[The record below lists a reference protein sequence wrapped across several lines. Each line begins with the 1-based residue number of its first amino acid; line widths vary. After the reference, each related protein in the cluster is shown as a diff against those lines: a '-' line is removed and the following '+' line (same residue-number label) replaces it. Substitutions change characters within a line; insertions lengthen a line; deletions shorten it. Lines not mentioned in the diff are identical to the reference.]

1 MKTIRLIIASL
12 LFPLSITYAIG
23 VAVRNLL
30 YRTGLKASVRPDVP
44 TIGVG
49 NLRMGGTGKT
59 PHTEY
64 LIRQLSDRN
73 IALLS
78 RGYGRK
84 SKGFLLAN
92 EQSTSADIGD
102 EPAMMRAKFPGITV
116 AVCEDR
122 VEGIRRLMQLPQKP
136 DLVVLDDVY
145 QHRHLKPSVSIL
157 LTEYGDPYYD
167 DHILPFGN
175 LREFRRGS
183 RRADIIVVTKCPPN
197 VNEQQRNACRSRL
210 KLQSHQ
216 KLHFS
221 QIDYCQPQPLFGT
234 THWQPVKEVLLLTGI
249 AHPNPLKQHLEKQ
262 CVVRHLAFPDHHD
275 FSAAD
280 IKQIVTTFNG
290 IHETSKAIVTTE
302 KDAMRLRN
310 GACSSQLSALP
321 IYYLPITIRF
331 DDDEAFL
338 STIKNFV

>member
-1 MKTIRLIIASL
+1 MKVLQLIIAIL
-12 LFPLSITYAIG
+12 LFPLSIWYSVG
-23 VAVRNLL
+23 VAVRNIFYSLNICKS
-30 YRTGLKASVRPDVP
+30 TPTDIT

-84 SKGFLLAN
+84 SKGFLLAD

-157 LTEYGDPYYD
+157 LTEYGDPYFD

-175 LREFRRGS
+175 LREWRCGS
-183 RRADIIVVTKCPPN
+183 RRADIVIVSKCPPL
-197 VNEQQRNACRSRL
+197 VSEQQRQAYRTKL
-210 KLQSHQ
+210 KLQPHQ
-216 KLHFS
+216 LLHFS
-221 QIDYCQPQPLFGT
+221 QIDYGQPLPLYGGAD
-234 THWQPVKEVLLLTGI
+234 WQPVKEVLLLTGI
-249 AHPNPLKQHLEKQ
+249 AHPDPLKRHIEKQ
-262 CVVRHLAFPDHHD
+262 CTVHHLAFPDHHD
-275 FSAAD
+275 FSAAATQ
-280 IKQIVTTFNG
+280 QIVNTFNS
-290 IHETSKAIVTTE
+290 IHEPSKAIVTTE
-302 KDAMRLRN
+302 KDAMRLRVSTV
-310 GACSSQLSALP
+310 AAQLSALP
-321 IYYLPITIRF
+321 IYYIPITIRF
-331 DDDEAFL
+331 DDDAAFL
-338 STIKNFV
+338 STIKKFV

>member
-1 MKTIRLIIASL
+1 ML
-12 LFPLSITYAIG
+12 LLPLTMWYAVV
-23 VAVRNLL
+23 VALRNLL
-30 YRTGLKASVRPDVP
+30 FDWGWKQSVKPDVP

-64 LIRQLSDRN
+64 LIRLLSSHH

-78 RGYGRK
+78 RGYGRQ
-84 SKGFLLAN
+84 SKGFLLADA
-92 EQSTSADIGD
+92 QSTAVTIGD
-102 EPAMMRAKFPGITV
+102 EPAMMKAKFPDLTV

-122 VEGIRRLMQLPQKP
+122 VEGIRRLMQLPQP
-136 DLVVLDDVY
+136 PRLVLLDDVY
-145 QHRHLKPSVSIL
+145 QHRHLKPSLSIL
-157 LTEYGDPYYD
+157 LTEYGDPYFD

-175 LREFRRGS
+175 LREWRCGS
-183 RRADIIVVTKCPPN
+183 RRADIVVVTKCPPL
-197 VNEQQRNACRSRL
+197 VSEQQRQAYRTKL
-210 KLQSHQ
+210 KIKPHQ
-216 KLHFS
+216 LLHFS
-221 QIDYCQPQPLFGT
+221 QIDYGQPLPLYGGAD
-234 THWQPVKEVLLLTGI
+234 WQPVKEVLLLTGI
-249 AHPNPLKQHLEKQ
+249 AHPAPLKRHLEKQ
-262 CVVRHLAFPDHHD
+262 CTVHHLDFPDHHD

>member
-1 MKTIRLIIASL
+1 
-12 LFPLSITYAIG
+12 

-84 SKGFLLAN
+84 SKGFLLAD

-157 LTEYGDPYYD
+157 LTEYGDPYFD

-175 LREFRRGS
+175 LREWRCGS
-183 RRADIIVVTKCPPN
+183 RRADIVIVSKCPPL
-197 VNEQQRNACRSRL
+197 VSEQQRQAYRTKL
-210 KLQSHQ
+210 KLQPHQ
-216 KLHFS
+216 LLHFS
-221 QIDYCQPQPLFGT
+221 QIDYGQPLPLYGGAD
-234 THWQPVKEVLLLTGI
+234 WQPVKEVLLLTGI
-249 AHPNPLKQHLEKQ
+249 AHPDPLKRHIEKQ
-262 CVVRHLAFPDHHD
+262 CTVHHLAFPDHHD

-280 IKQIVTTFNG
+280 TQQIVNTFNS
-290 IHETSKAIVTTE
+290 IHEPSKAIVTTE
-302 KDAMRLRN
+302 KDAMRLRVSTV
-310 GACSSQLSALP
+310 AAQLSALP
-321 IYYLPITIRF
+321 IYYIPITIRF
-331 DDDEAFL
+331 DDDAAFL
-338 STIKNFV
+338 STIKKFV